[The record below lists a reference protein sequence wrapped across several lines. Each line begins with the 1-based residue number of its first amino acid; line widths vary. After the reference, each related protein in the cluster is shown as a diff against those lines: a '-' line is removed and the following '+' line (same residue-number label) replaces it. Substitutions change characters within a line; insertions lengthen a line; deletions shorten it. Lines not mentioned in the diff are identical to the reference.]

1 MEPGEVPPQWWSRKP
16 PRGILIVEDESR
28 IAKRIERLTHA
39 ILGDALQSIRH
50 CNTLQEA
57 VTFIENNTLDLVLL
71 DLNLNGQSGFD
82 LLTTAVS
89 KSFHTIIIS
98 AYKDQAITAF
108 EYGVLDF
115 VPKPFN
121 RERLEQA
128 LQRMSATSTTATN
141 AIKFLAVKKRHR
153 IQLIPVKDVLY
164 IKGAG
169 AYTEL
174 FLANGNKELHDKSLE
189 KLEQLLSP
197 SFERIH
203 KSYLVKMTEVTNI
216 SVASGSKYMAELHNG
231 ERIPIGRTKYKDI
244 KAKWF

>member
-1 MEPGEVPPQWWSRKP
+1 MN
-16 PRGILIVEDESR
+16 ILIVEDESR
-28 IAKRIERLTHA
+28 IAKRIERMTRD
-39 ILGDALQSIRH
+39 ILGDALQSLTHI
-50 CNTLQEA
+50 NTLSGA
-57 VTFIENNTLDLVLL
+57 LSFIENNSLDLMLL
-71 DLNLNGQSGFD
+71 DLNLNGDSGFD

-89 KSFHTIIIS
+89 ESFHTIIIS

-121 RERLEQA
+121 RDRIEKA
-128 LQRMSATSTTATN
+128 LHKIIRKEKIHTN
-141 AIKFLAVKKRHR
+141 DLKFLAVKKRRR
-153 IQLIPVKDVLY
+153 IQLIPIEDVLY

-174 FLANGNKELHDKSLE
+174 FLIDGKKELHDKSLE
-189 KLEQLLSP
+189 KLEQLLAF

-203 KSYLVKMTEVTNI
+203 KSYLAKMSEVSEI
-216 SVASGSKYMAELHNG
+216 IVESGSKYIAELKNG

>member
-1 MEPGEVPPQWWSRKP
+1 MH
-16 PRGILIVEDESR
+16 ILIVEDESR
-28 IAKRIERLTHA
+28 IAKRIERMTRD
-39 ILGDALQSIRH
+39 IFG
-50 CNTLQEA
+50 NTLQSLKHINTLYEA
-57 VTFIENNTLDLVLL
+57 LRYIDNNSLDLVLL
-71 DLNLNGQSGFD
+71 DLNLNGDNGFD

-98 AYKDQAITAF
+98 AYKEQAITAF

-121 RERLEQA
+121 RDRLELA
-128 LQRMSATSTTATN
+128 LKKTITKKKIEKSEIKLL
-141 AIKFLAVKKRHR
+141 AIKKRHR
-153 IQLIPVKDVLY
+153 IQLIPIEDVLY

-169 AYTEL
+169 AYTDL
-174 FLANGNKELHDKSLE
+174 FLANGKKELHDKSLE

-203 KSYLVKMTEVTNI
+203 KSYLVKMSQINEIIVE
-216 SVASGSKYMAELHNG
+216 SGSKYIAELKNG

-244 KAKWF
+244 KSKWF